1 MSFTAADYARFR
13 ARIKQTDWQAAYRAG
28 LARQKRRRGFLIIK
42 RLGDLILSLLL
53 LLLLLIPFAI
63 IALTVKLDS
72 PGPVFFKQQRMGR
85 DLKPFAILK
94 FRTMTADAEQRGRQI
109 TVGADRR
116 ITRTGAVLRRY
127 KLDELPQFINV
138 LKGDMSIVGPRPEVP
153 RYVAAYPEV
162 FRVLLLT
169 RPGITDRASLVY
181 RDENQVLEQ
190 SPDPERSYLEEV
202 LPAKLC
208 LALDYQQEAG
218 VFRDLRLIFQ
228 TAARMKS

>member
-13 ARIKQTDWQAAYRAG
+13 ARLQQTDWQAAYQSG
-28 LARQKRRRGFLIIK
+28 LARLQRRRGFLFIK
-42 RLGDLILSLLL
+42 RLGDVLLSALLLVLLL
-53 LLLLLIPFAI
+53 LPFAV
-63 IALTVKLDS
+63 IALTIKLDS

-85 DLKPFAILK
+85 GIRPFAILK

-116 ITRTGAVLRRY
+116 ITKVGAVLRRY

-138 LKGDMSIVGPRPEVP
+138 LLGDMSIVGPRPEVP
-153 RYVAAYPEV
+153 RYVAAYPAV

-190 SPDPERSYLEEV
+190 SQDPERSYLEAV

-208 LALDYQQEAG
+208 LALDYQQQASPG
-218 VFRDLRLIFQ
+218 RDLKLIFQ
-228 TAARMKS
+228 TAARMKH